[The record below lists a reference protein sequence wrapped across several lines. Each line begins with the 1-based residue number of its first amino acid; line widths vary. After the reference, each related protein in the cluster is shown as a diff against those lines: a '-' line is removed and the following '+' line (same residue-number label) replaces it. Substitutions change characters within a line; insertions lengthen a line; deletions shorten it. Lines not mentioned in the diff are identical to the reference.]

1 MKVFF
6 AVSPRALKKYQ
17 LEYRKIYYRIEALG
31 HENIN
36 DVVIN
41 VDPVEFYQQT
51 PDEVQDMYI
60 DLTRKLRSAEI
71 VIIDATIHSLAMGFY
86 IKMAVDLDK
95 PTIILHQ
102 PDNAP
107 FFFQGIQNER
117 LQIVEYTYD
126 TIEETLKDALE
137 YAKENLDIR
146 FNLFIAQ
153 ELNDYLK
160 WVAKKHHMPRS
171 NFVRNLIM
179 DHKKANLQEYEA
191 DLKK

>member
-1 MKVFF
+1 
-6 AVSPRALKKYQ
+6 
-17 LEYRKIYYRIEALG
+17 
-31 HENIN
+31 
-36 DVVIN
+36 
-41 VDPVEFYQQT
+41 
-51 PDEVQDMYI
+51 
-60 DLTRKLRSAEI
+60 
-71 VIIDATIHSLAMGFY
+71 MGFY
-86 IKMAVDLDK
+86 VKMALDLDK
-95 PTIILHQ
+95 PTIILYQ
-102 PDNAP
+102 PNYKP
-107 FFFQGIQNER
+107 YYFSGIQNER

-179 DHKKANLQEYEA
+179 DHKKANLQEYEG
-191 DLKK
+191 DLRK